1 MTINLEEMKEI
12 AKRLPIGFYLGRKTP
27 VIVELGD
34 RAYCDTVKGDIHL
47 GVGVLQ
53 VAARQIDASDAAEWD
68 REALLRCL
76 LYHEIG
82 HLLLTP
88 TDLKRTTLYLL
99 PDKLKKHKSS
109 IINIFEDE
117 RIESLLASAFMGVN
131 FKKFVRLIHKK
142 GVNGKGVLSKIFKA
156 IRLRETTTE
165 ISDEIDDAIKELRK
179 LNVNTTRRI
188 SCLPDEFDKRLVKII
203 NMILKQEKDKEKE
216 QKEDSNNS
224 DKSEQSSNNSEQN
237 EPEDSQEEQDGGGQG
252 STNNSNEEKD
262 KSDKDDSTESEGGDK
277 DSREDEESDE
287 DSNSAGNGG
296 GNEDDS
302 EDGPEDNSAANN
314 GGNGED
320 ESEEDG
326 ASAPSPNESSPN
338 ESEENEDE
346 REDDPAESEEDESA
360 SPSENESKSECD
372 DPNSCGKKIELPE
385 DYLRSLAASIF
396 STPPPNVAK
405 TLNKFA
411 SRLAKKK
418 GNQAAGIWSGLHGKI
433 DNRRDAMG
441 KDKIFLR
448 KSDVGDSLMDSVNMN
463 LWVDVSASFSRS
475 KDELNNILAAVS
487 RALQM
492 AGSKLKVNVIHAGEC
507 ALVVP
512 SDSWAVDPHTDNA
525 INETYLNAWKKTRDK
540 TRRNIDI
547 VVFDG
552 VCGYGAHLM
561 NNGDSVHPQIQFE
574 IEIAKR
580 IWNNRDCWIVCDNE
594 NRLFF
599 TKSVP
604 KAHVTYIGEDYARH
618 LQSKVIEIL
627 DRIL

>member
-27 VIVELGD
+27 VIVEPGKC
-34 RAYCDTVKGDIHL
+34 AYCDMVKGVIHL

-53 VAARQIDASDAAEWD
+53 MAARQIDASDAAEWD

-88 TDLKRTTLYLL
+88 SDLKQTTLYLL
-99 PDKLKKHKSS
+99 PDELRKHQSR

-117 RIESLLASAFMGVN
+117 RIESLLASAFIGVN
-131 FKKFVRLIHKK
+131 FKKFVRLMHKQR
-142 GVNGKGVLSKIFKA
+142 VNGGDMLSKIFKA

-179 LNVNTTRRI
+179 LNVNTTRLV
-188 SCLPDEFDKRLVKII
+188 SCWPYNFDNRLVKII
-203 NMILKQEKDKEKE
+203 NMILKQEKE
-216 QKEDSNNS
+216 QNEDSNNS
-224 DKSEQSSNNSEQN
+224 DKSKQSSNNSEQN

-252 STNNSNEEKD
+252 STNNSNEVKD

-302 EDGPEDNSAANN
+302 EDSPEDNSAANN

-320 ESEEDG
+320 GSEEDG

-338 ESEENEDE
+338 ESEENDDE
-346 REDDPAESEEDESA
+346 GEDDPAESEEDESA
-360 SPSENESKSECD
+360 FPSENESKPECD
-372 DPNSCGKKIELPE
+372 DHSSCGKKIELPE

-441 KDKIFLR
+441 KDKICRR

-463 LWVDVSASFSRS
+463 LWVDVSGSFSRS

-561 NNGDSVHPQIQFE
+561 NNGHSRHPQIQIE

>member
-27 VIVELGD
+27 VIVEPGK

-47 GVGVLQ
+47 GVDVLQ

-68 REALLRCL
+68 RETLLRCL

-88 TDLKRTTLYLL
+88 SDLKKTTLYAL
-99 PDKLKKHKSS
+99 PDELQKHQSS
-109 IINIFEDE
+109 IMNIFEDE

-131 FKKFVRLIHKK
+131 FKKFVRLMHKQ
-142 GVNGKGVLSKIFKA
+142 GVNGGDMLSKIFKA

-179 LNVNTTRRI
+179 LNVNTTRSV
-188 SCLPDEFDKRLVKII
+188 SCWPDYFDKRLVKII
-203 NMILKQEKDKEKE
+203 NMILEQEKDQEKE

-237 EPEDSQEEQDGGGQG
+237 EPEDSQEEQDGGGQV
-252 STNNSNEEKD
+252 STNNSNEDEDKD
-262 KSDKDDSTESEGGDK
+262 KSDKDDSTESEDGAN
-277 DSREDEESDE
+277 DS
-287 DSNSAGNGG
+287 
-296 GNEDDS
+296 
-302 EDGPEDNSAANN
+302 
-314 GGNGED
+314 GED
-320 ESEEDG
+320 ASEEDG
-326 ASAPSPNESSPN
+326 VSAPSPNESSPN
-338 ESEENEDE
+338 ESEENDDE
-346 REDDPAESEEDESA
+346 GEDDPAESEEDESA
-360 SPSENESKSECD
+360 SPSENESKPECD
-372 DPNSCGKKIELPE
+372 DPSSCAKKIELPE
-385 DYLRSLAASIF
+385 NYLRSLAASIF

-433 DNRRDAMG
+433 DNKRDAMG
-441 KDKIFLR
+441 KDKIFRR

-463 LWVDVSASFSRS
+463 LWVDVSGSFLRS

-552 VCGYGAHLM
+552 VCGYGAYLM
-561 NNGDSVHPQIQFE
+561 NTRRCSHPQVPFE
-574 IEIAKR
+574 IEIAKK
-580 IWNNRDCWIVCDNE
+580 IWNNRDCWIVCDYE
-594 NRLFF
+594 NRRFF
-599 TKSVP
+599 TESVP
-604 KAHVTYIGEDYARH
+604 KAHVTYIGGDYARH

>member
-12 AKRLPIGFYLGRKTP
+12 AKRLPIGFYLGRKIP
-27 VIVELGD
+27 VIVEPGN
-34 RAYCDTVKGDIHL
+34 RAYCDTVKGVIHL

-53 VAARQIDASDAAEWD
+53 IAARQIDASDAAEWD

-88 TDLKRTTLYLL
+88 SDLKQTTLYPL
-99 PDKLKKHKSS
+99 PDELQKHQLS

-131 FKKFVRLIHKK
+131 FKKFVRLMHKQ
-142 GVNGKGVLSKIFKA
+142 GVNGGDMLSKIFKA

-165 ISDEIDDAIKELRK
+165 ISDEIDDAIKKLRK
-179 LNVNTTRRI
+179 LNVNTTRRV
-188 SCLPDEFDKRLVKII
+188 SCWPDNFDNRLVKII
-203 NMILKQEKDKEKE
+203 NMIFEQEKE
-216 QKEDSNNS
+216 QNEDSNNS
-224 DKSEQSSNNSEQN
+224 DKSKQSSNNYEQN

-252 STNNSNEEKD
+252 STNNSNEVKD

-277 DSREDEESDE
+277 DSREDEELDE

-296 GNEDDS
+296 GNEDDF

-320 ESEEDG
+320 GSEEDG

-338 ESEENEDE
+338 ESEENDDE
-346 REDDPAESEEDESA
+346 GEDDPAESEEDESA
-360 SPSENESKSECD
+360 SPSENKSKPECD
-372 DPNSCGKKIELPE
+372 DHSGCGEKIELPE
-385 DYLRSLAASIF
+385 NYLRSLAESIF

-418 GNQAAGIWSGLHGKI
+418 GNQAAGIWSGLHGEI
-433 DNRRDAMG
+433 DNKRDAMG
-441 KDKIFLR
+441 KDKIFRR

-463 LWVDVSASFSRS
+463 LWVDVSCSFFQS

-561 NNGDSVHPQIQFE
+561 NIGHRSHPQIPLE
-574 IEIAKR
+574 IEIAKK

-594 NRLFF
+594 NRSFF
-599 TKSVP
+599 TESVP

>member
-188 SCLPDEFDKRLVKII
+188 SCLPAEFDKRLVKII

>member
-27 VIVELGD
+27 VIVEPGK
-34 RAYCDTVKGDIHL
+34 RAYCDTVKGVIHL

-53 VAARQIDASDAAEWD
+53 MAARQIDASDAAEWD

-88 TDLKRTTLYLL
+88 SDLKQTTLYPL
-99 PDKLKKHKSS
+99 PDELQKHQSS

-117 RIESLLASAFMGVN
+117 RIESLLASAFIGVN
-131 FKKFVRLIHKK
+131 FKKFVRLMHKQR
-142 GVNGKGVLSKIFKA
+142 VNGGDMLSKIFKA

-165 ISDEIDDAIKELRK
+165 ISDEIDDAIKKLRK
-179 LNVNTTRRI
+179 LNVNTNRSV
-188 SCLPDEFDKRLVKII
+188 SCWPDNFDKRLVKII
-203 NMILKQEKDKEKE
+203 NMILEQEKDQEKE

-224 DKSEQSSNNSEQN
+224 DKSEQSSNNS
-237 EPEDSQEEQDGGGQG
+237 
-252 STNNSNEEKD
+252 
-262 KSDKDDSTESEGGDK
+262 
-277 DSREDEESDE
+277 
-287 DSNSAGNGG
+287 
-296 GNEDDS
+296 
-302 EDGPEDNSAANN
+302 AANN
-314 GGNGED
+314 GGNGEE

-338 ESEENEDE
+338 ESEENDDE
-346 REDDPAESEEDESA
+346 GEDDPAESDEDESA
-360 SPSENESKSECD
+360 SPSENESKPECD
-372 DPNSCGKKIELPE
+372 GPSSCGKKIELPE

-418 GNQAAGIWSGLHGKI
+418 GYQAAGIWSGLHGKI
-433 DNRRDAMG
+433 DNKRDAMG
-441 KDKIFLR
+441 KDKIFRR

-463 LWVDVSASFSRS
+463 LWVDVSSSFFRS

-512 SDSWAVDPHTDNA
+512 SDSWAVDPHTDNG
-525 INETYLNAWKKTRDK
+525 INGTYLEAWKKTRDK

-552 VCGYGAHLM
+552 VCGIGAHLM
-561 NNGDSVHPQIQFE
+561 NIGHSSHPQISFE
-574 IEIAKR
+574 IEIAKK

-599 TKSVP
+599 TESVP